1 MKTLVKNIR
10 YKLPMLQ
17 LMLLSGTAAFAQ
29 DSTASTSQT
38 TVTHNTTAMA
48 DNTQAMWYM
57 SPWLWIAAGA
67 VLLLLIVLVVRGN
80 NGDTRQEVT
89 RTTRVTTEVKND

>member
-17 LMLLSGTAAFAQ
+17 LMLLTGTAAFAQ
-29 DSTASTSQT
+29 DSSGVSTSQT
-38 TVTHNTTAMA
+38 TVTHNTSAVA
-48 DNTQAMWYM
+48 DTPAMWYM

-80 NGDTRQEVT
+80 NGDSRQEVT
-89 RTTRVTTEVKND
+89 RTTRVTTEGKND